1 MDATARMST
10 TSVEAGEAM
19 FAALEALGVTHVF
32 GMPGT
37 QTVPLFEAL
46 RRSRLT
52 TIVPTHELAASFM
65 AGAFFRA
72 CGRPAVLLTIPGPG
86 FAYALAGLAE
96 ARLDSAA
103 MIYVVPACNEGPD
116 ARFAL
121 QAIPQT
127 HLALGLAKAVLRVDS
142 IADMA
147 AVMRRAHE
155 LAIAGEPGPVVV
167 MLGDSTK
174 PVPTDVADAVPA
186 SVTRSTGT
194 MVTLTDRITAA
205 RRPVLFA
212 GQGCNASATTL
223 QALAERLGA
232 PVLTTTSARGIVPE
246 DHPLAMGF
254 DTHRGTYAAV
264 NALLGRADLVVVL
277 GAHLGHNGTSGH
289 HVKFDPAATLHVDAD
304 DAVLSRVCPAESCGC
319 FPVAALL
326 DALAACDLR
335 PSDWSTQELATAR
348 QDISTPVARA
358 AEPEIAG
365 LSAARF
371 FAMLRTALPRDA
383 ILVTD
388 TGMHQVMTR
397 RHLSVLAPGGLLI
410 PSDFQSM
417 GFGLPAMIAA
427 KLAAP
432 QRPVVGLMGDGG
444 LSMSGMELATAA
456 RLGLTLPI
464 MVFDDGKLNQIRL
477 HQESAFGTGHG
488 VDLPVVDFEALAI
501 ATGVQY
507 AESGPEL
514 PTALAAALAAPV
526 PTLLRVPVGDSFGVR
541 RVRATALA
549 KATLRRSLP
558 DSVVARLRRRK

>member
-1 MDATARMST
+1 MNT
-10 TSVEAGEAM
+10 TSVDAGVTM
-19 FAALEALGVTHVF
+19 FAALESLGVTHVF

-72 CGRPAVLLTIPGPG
+72 AGRPAVLLTIPGPG

-103 MIYVVPACNEGPD
+103 MIYLVPACGEGPD
-116 ARFAL
+116 ARFVL

-127 HLALGLAKAVLRVDS
+127 SLASSLAKAVLRVDAV
-142 IADMA
+142 ADLAPAML
-147 AVMRRAHE
+147 RAHA
-155 LAIAGEPGPVVV
+155 LATSGEPGPVVV
-167 MLGDSTK
+167 MLGDSSRQ
-174 PVPTDVADAVPA
+174 VPRVSNADVSAVVAGTTGSVDA
-186 SVTRSTGT
+186 
-194 MVTLTDRITAA
+194 LTARIAAA
-205 RRPVLFA
+205 RRPVIFA
-212 GQGCNASATTL
+212 GQGCNASAPAL
-223 QALAERLGA
+223 QSLADRLGA
-232 PVLTTTSARGIVPE
+232 PVLTTASARGVVPE

-254 DTHRGTYAAV
+254 DTHRGTVEAV
-264 NALLGRADLVVVL
+264 NALLGRADLVLVL

-289 HVKFDPAATLHVDAD
+289 HVRFDSASTLHVDTDSTA
-304 DAVLSRVCPAESCGC
+304 LGRVCPA
-319 FPVAALL
+319 AACACLSVE
-326 DALAACDLR
+326 DFLARLAVCDLR
-335 PSDWSTQELATAR
+335 RSEWSTPELATVKQA
-348 QDISTPVARA
+348 ISTPVARA

-371 FAMLRTALPRDA
+371 FAKLRAALPRDA
-383 ILVTD
+383 MLVTD

-427 KLAAP
+427 KLALP

-456 RLGLTLPI
+456 QLGLTLPI

-488 VDLPVVDFEALAI
+488 VDLPDVDFEALAA
-501 ATGVQY
+501 ATGVGY
-507 AESGPEL
+507 AEAGMEL
-514 PTALAAALAAPV
+514 PAALATALATPA

-558 DSVVARLRRRK
+558 DSLVARLRRRK

>member
-1 MDATARMST
+1 MST
-10 TSVEAGEAM
+10 TSVDAGVTM
-19 FAALEALGVTHVF
+19 FAALESLGVTHVF

-46 RRSRLT
+46 RRSRLVT
-52 TIVPTHELAASFM
+52 VVPTHELAASFM

-72 CGRPAVLLTIPGPG
+72 AGRPAVLLTIPGPG

-103 MIYVVPACNEGPD
+103 MIYLVPACDEGPD

-127 HLALGLAKAVLRVDS
+127 SLASSLAKAVLRVD
-142 IADMA
+142 A
-147 AVMRRAHE
+147 AAE
-155 LAIAGEPGPVVV
+155 LAPAMHQAYALATSGEPGPVVV
-167 MLGDSTK
+167 MLGVSTK
-174 PVPTDVADAVPA
+174 AAPQEGSHSVVHAMAAVPTGQVEALTARVA
-186 SVTRSTGT
+186 T
-194 MVTLTDRITAA
+194 A
-205 RRPVLFA
+205 RRPVIFA
-212 GQGCNASATTL
+212 GQGCIASAPAL
-223 QALAERLGA
+223 QALVERLGA
-232 PVLTTTSARGIVPE
+232 PLLTTPSARGVVPE

-254 DTHRGTYAAV
+254 DTHRGTVDAV
-264 NALLGRADLVVVL
+264 NALLGDSDLVLVL

-289 HVKFDPAATLHVDAD
+289 HLKFDPASALHVDSD
-304 DAVLSRVCPAESCGC
+304 PAVLGRACPGESCVC
-319 FPVAALL
+319 LPVETFLHV
-326 DALAACDLR
+326 LAECELR
-335 PSDWSTQELATAR
+335 RSEWSTQELQSAR
-348 QDISTPVARA
+348 QAISTPVARA

-365 LSAARF
+365 MPAARF
-371 FAMLRTALPRDA
+371 FAVLRDALPREA
-383 ILVTD
+383 MLVTD

-397 RHLSVLAPGGLLI
+397 RHLPILSPGGLLI

-427 KLAAP
+427 KLALP

-456 RLGLTLPI
+456 HLGLTLPI

-477 HQESAFGTGHG
+477 HQQSAFGTGHG
-488 VDLPVVDFEALAI
+488 VDLPDVDFEALAA
-501 ATGVQY
+501 ATGVRY
-507 AESGPEL
+507 AEAGSDL
-514 PTALAAALAAPV
+514 PAALATALAAPA

-549 KATLRRSLP
+549 KATLRRTLPGSL
-558 DSVVARLRRRK
+558 VARLRRRR

>member
-1 MDATARMST
+1 VIT
-10 TSVEAGEAM
+10 TSVEAGAMM
-19 FAALEALGVTHVF
+19 FAALESLGVTHVF
-32 GMPGT
+32 GLPGT

-52 TIVPTHELAASFM
+52 TVVPTHELAASFM

-72 CGRPAVLLTIPGPG
+72 AGRPAVLLTIPGPG

-103 MIYVVPACNEGPD
+103 MIYLVPACDEGPD

-127 HLALGLAKAVLRVDS
+127 SLAVNLAKAVLRVDS
-142 IADMA
+142 LAEITPAMH
-147 AVMRRAHE
+147 RAHA
-155 LAIAGEPGPVVV
+155 LATSGEPGPVVV
-167 MLGDSTK
+167 LLGATSAAGPHEVRAAESAAGTAATGQLDALAAR
-174 PVPTDVADAVPA
+174 VA
-186 SVTRSTGT
+186 T
-194 MVTLTDRITAA
+194 A
-205 RRPVLFA
+205 RRPVIFA
-212 GQGCNASATTL
+212 GQGCTASAPAL
-223 QALAERLGA
+223 QAQVERLGA
-232 PVLTTTSARGIVPE
+232 PLLTTPSARGVVPE

-254 DTHRGTYAAV
+254 DTHRGTVDAV
-264 NALLGRADLVVVL
+264 NTLLGSSDLVLVL

-289 HVKFDPAATLHVDAD
+289 HVKFNPASTLHVDSD
-304 DAVLSRVCPAESCGC
+304 LAVLGRVCPGESCAC
-319 FPVAALL
+319 LPVETFLAAL
-326 DALAACDLR
+326 AGHDLR
-335 PSDWSTQELATAR
+335 RSEWSTQEIAAAR
-348 QDISTPVARA
+348 QAISTPVARA
-358 AEPEIAG
+358 TEPEIAG

-383 ILVTD
+383 MLVTD

-397 RHLSVLAPGGLLI
+397 RHLPVLAPNGLLL

-427 KLAAP
+427 KLALP
-432 QRPVVGLMGDGG
+432 QRSVVGLMGDGG

-456 RLGLTLPI
+456 QLGLSLPV

-488 VDLPVVDFEALAI
+488 VDLPEVDFEALAV
-501 ATGVQY
+501 ATGVHY
-507 AESGPEL
+507 AEAGTDL
-514 PTALAAALAAPV
+514 PTVLAAALAAPA
-526 PTLLRVPVGDSFGVR
+526 PTLLRVPVGDSFGAR

-558 DSVVARLRRRK
+558 DSLLARLRRRK

>member
-1 MDATARMST
+1 
-10 TSVEAGEAM
+10 M
-19 FAALEALGVTHVF
+19 FAALESLGVTHVF
-32 GMPGT
+32 GMPGS

-72 CGRPAVLLTIPGPG
+72 SGRPAILLTIPGPG

-103 MIYVVPACNEGPD
+103 MIHIVPACDEGPD

-127 HLALGLAKAVLRVDS
+127 SLAANLAKAVLRVDS
-142 IADMA
+142 A
-147 AVMRRAHE
+147 AE
-155 LAIAGEPGPVVV
+155 LASAMQQAHALATSGEPGPVVV
-167 MLGDSTK
+167 LLGPSSRAALQETHAVA
-174 PVPTDVADAVPA
+174 PVTGIG
-186 SVTRSTGT
+186 STGQIEA
-194 MVTLTDRITAA
+194 LTARIAAA
-205 RRPVLFA
+205 RRPVIFA
-212 GQGCNASATTL
+212 GQGCITSAPAL
-223 QALAERLGA
+223 QSLAERLGA
-232 PVLTTTSARGIVPE
+232 PLLTTASARGVVAE

-254 DTHRGTYAAV
+254 DTHRGTDAAV
-264 NALLGRADLVVVL
+264 NALLDRADLVLVL

-289 HVKFDPAATLHVDAD
+289 HLKFDPASTLHVDTDVA
-304 DAVLSRVCPAESCGC
+304 ALGRVCPREACACLPVETFLTALAGHDLRRSEWSAQEI
-319 FPVAALL
+319 VAA
-326 DALAACDLR
+326 
-335 PSDWSTQELATAR
+335 R
-348 QDISTPVARA
+348 QAISTPVARA

-365 LSAARF
+365 MSSASF
-371 FAMLRTALPRDA
+371 FAMLRSALPRDA
-383 ILVTD
+383 MLVTD

-397 RHLSVLAPGGLLI
+397 RHMSVLSPGGLLI

-427 KLAAP
+427 KLALP

-456 RLGLTLPI
+456 RLGLTLPV

-488 VDLPVVDFEALAI
+488 VDLPDVDFEALAV
-501 ATGVQY
+501 ATGVRY
-507 AESGPEL
+507 AEAGTDL
-514 PTALAAALAAPV
+514 RGALSAALAAPA
-526 PTLLRVPVGDSFGVR
+526 PTLLRVPVGDSFGAR
-541 RVRATALA
+541 RVRATAFA
-549 KATLRRSLP
+549 KAVVRRSLP
-558 DSVVARLRRRK
+558 DSLVRRLRGRK